1 MDGVI
6 EAFFDKLSFFSVPLR
21 LPAALEDA
29 APELPPGIETL
40 FSWMKGNDEGWK
52 KVTWSFR
59 GLEATIFIRQY
70 FTIFSHNF
78 KQKLAENLRKVLAEL
93 DTEFA
98 ELGQPFAWVMSL
110 LEIAKILSY

>member
-1 MDGVI
+1 MVFWYGTCFSASTHLDAAAEGGEVDGVI

-52 KVTWSFR
+52 KVAWSLR
-59 GLEATIFIRQY
+59 GLEAMRRF
-70 FTIFSHNF
+70 
-78 KQKLAENLRKVLAEL
+78 
-93 DTEFA
+93 
-98 ELGQPFAWVMSL
+98 
-110 LEIAKILSY
+110 